1 MEQKAIPIGVE
12 SYKDIVDKPYYY
24 IDKTLLIK
32 ELIDKSAKVTLF
44 TRPRRFG
51 KTLALSMLRTFFE
64 QEINSAGE
72 IVDNSSYFKDT
83 RIADEREAYG
93 QHMGKYPVITLSLKS
108 AKQPD
113 FDMAYQCM
121 VQDIS
126 YEYDRHSY
134 VLKGNALS
142 DAQKDIYKRIM
153 DRQGE
158 YVQYAT
164 ALKFLAE
171 CLKKYHGCNAVIL
184 IDEYDVPL
192 ENAYFRGFYEKMID
206 FLRSLFESALKTND
220 NLAFAVITGCLRI
233 SKESIFTGLNNLEVI
248 SILSENYSEYFG
260 FTESEVRAMLEVY
273 GLSDRLE
280 EVKKWY
286 DGYMFGNTEVY
297 NPWSVINYV
306 KAGSSRGNGFPR
318 PYWSNT
324 SSNSIVRELIDR
336 ADLSVKKEIEELI
349 AGNAIEKQVHE
360 DITYADI
367 YKSQENLWN
376 FLFYT
381 GYLKVVS
388 QRLEIDTIYLKMMIP
403 NEEVKYIYRNSIK
416 EWFED
421 KLKDTNLEKL
431 YNAVLDGD
439 CDSFSA
445 QVNRYLAETISYY
458 DYAENFYHG
467 FLCGLLKGCSRYVTL
482 SNRESGE
489 GRPDIVLEYP
499 SSQGPVVILELKVAK
514 RHQDM
519 EAGCDKAIQQLEKR
533 DYAAHWRNEGYTDI
547 IQYGVCFYKKEC
559 MIKNLTGIKTDN

>member
-1 MEQKAIPIGVE
+1 MKQKAIPIGVE
-12 SYKDIVDKPYYY
+12 FYKDIVDKPYYY
-24 IDKTLLIK
+24 IDKTLLVK
-32 ELIDKSAKVTLF
+32 ELIDKSSKVTLF

-64 QEINSAGE
+64 QEMNGNGE
-72 IVDNSSYFKDT
+72 IVDNSAYFEDT
-83 RIADEREAYG
+83 MIANEGEAYSK
-93 QHMGKYPVITLSLKS
+93 HMGKYPVITLSLKS

-113 FDMAYQCM
+113 FEMAYQCM
-121 VQDIS
+121 VQDIA

-134 VLKGNALS
+134 VLCGNVLS
-142 DAQKDIYKRIM
+142 GTQKDIYKRIM

-158 YVQYAT
+158 RVQYAT
-164 ALKFLAE
+164 SLKFLAE
-171 CLKKYHGCNAVIL
+171 CLKKYHGRNAIIL
-184 IDEYDVPL
+184 VDEYDVPL
-192 ENAYFRGFYEKMID
+192 ENAYFRGFYEEMVD

-260 FTESEVRAMLEVY
+260 FTESEVITMLEDY
-273 GLSDRLE
+273 NLSDCLE

-306 KAGSSRGNGFPR
+306 KTGSSGGNGFPR

-324 SSNSIVRELIDR
+324 SSNSIIRELIDR

-388 QRLEIDTIYLKMMIP
+388 QRLEVDTIYLKMMIP

-416 EWFED
+416 EWFEE

-431 YNAVLDGD
+431 YNAVLKGD
-439 CDSFSA
+439 CDSFRA

-467 FLCGLLKGCSRYVTL
+467 FLCGLLKGCNRYVTL

-499 SSQGPVVILELKVAK
+499 SSQGPVVILELKVVK
-514 RHQDM
+514 RYQDM
-519 EAGCDKAIQQLEKR
+519 ETGCDIAIHQLEKR

-547 IQYGVCFYKKEC
+547 IQYGICFYKKEC
-559 MIKNLTGIKTDN
+559 MIKICK

>member
-1 MEQKAIPIGVE
+1 
-12 SYKDIVDKPYYY
+12 
-24 IDKTLLIK
+24 
-32 ELIDKSAKVTLF
+32 
-44 TRPRRFG
+44 
-51 KTLALSMLRTFFE
+51 MLRTFFE
-64 QEINSAGE
+64 QEMNCNGE
-72 IVDNSSYFKDT
+72 IVDNSAYFKDT
-83 RIADEREAYG
+83 MIANEGEAYSK
-93 QHMGKYPVITLSLKS
+93 HMGKYPVITLSLKS

-113 FDMAYQCM
+113 FEMAYQCM
-121 VQDIS
+121 VQDIA

-134 VLKGNALS
+134 VLCGNVLS
-142 DAQKDIYKRIM
+142 GTQKDIYKRIM

-158 YVQYAT
+158 RVQYAT
-164 ALKFLAE
+164 SLRFLAE
-171 CLKKYHGCNAVIL
+171 CLKKYHRRNAIIL
-184 IDEYDVPL
+184 VDEYDVPL
-192 ENAYFRGFYEKMID
+192 ENAYFRGFYEEMVD

-260 FTESEVRAMLEVY
+260 FTESEVITMLENY
-273 GLSDRLE
+273 NLSDRLE

-306 KAGSSRGNGFPR
+306 KTGSSGGNGFPR

-324 SSNSIVRELIDR
+324 SSNSIIRELIDR

-388 QRLEIDTIYLKMMIP
+388 QRLEVDTIYLKMMIP

-431 YNAVLDGD
+431 YNAVLKGD
-439 CDSFSA
+439 CDSFRA

-458 DYAENFYHG
+458 DYAENFYHE
-467 FLCGLLKGCSRYVTL
+467 FLCGLLKGCNRYVTL

-499 SSQGPVVILELKVAK
+499 SSQGPVVILELKVVK
-514 RHQDM
+514 RYQDM
-519 EAGCDKAIQQLEKR
+519 KTGCDTAIHQLEKR

-547 IQYGVCFYKKEC
+547 IQYGICFYKKEC
-559 MIKNLTGIKTDN
+559 MIKICK

>member
-12 SYKDIVDKPYYY
+12 FYKDIVDKPYYY
-24 IDKTLLIK
+24 IDKTLLVK
-32 ELIDKSAKVTLF
+32 ELIDKSSKVTLF

-64 QEINSAGE
+64 QEMNGNGE
-72 IVDNSSYFKDT
+72 IVDNSAYFKDT
-83 RIADEREAYG
+83 MIANEGEAYSK
-93 QHMGKYPVITLSLKS
+93 HMGKYPVITLSLKS

-113 FDMAYQCM
+113 FEMAYQCM
-121 VQDIS
+121 VQDIA

-134 VLKGNALS
+134 VLCGNVLS
-142 DAQKDIYKRIM
+142 GTQKDIYKRIM

-158 YVQYAT
+158 RVQYAT
-164 ALKFLAE
+164 SLKFLAE
-171 CLKKYHGCNAVIL
+171 CLKKYHGRNAIIL
-184 IDEYDVPL
+184 VDEYDVPL
-192 ENAYFRGFYEKMID
+192 ENAYFRGFYEEMVD

-260 FTESEVRAMLEVY
+260 FTESEVITMLEDY
-273 GLSDRLE
+273 NLSDCLE
-280 EVKKWY
+280 EVKNWY

-306 KAGSSRGNGFPR
+306 KTGSSGGNGFPR

-324 SSNSIVRELIDR
+324 SSNSIIRELIDR

-388 QRLEIDTIYLKMMIP
+388 QRLEVDTIYLKMMIP

-421 KLKDTNLEKL
+421 NLKDTNLEKL
-431 YNAVLDGD
+431 YNAVLEGD
-439 CDSFSA
+439 CDSFRA

-467 FLCGLLKGCSRYVTL
+467 FLCGLLKGCNRYVTL

-499 SSQGPVVILELKVAK
+499 SSQGPVVILELKVVK
-514 RHQDM
+514 RYQDM
-519 EAGCDKAIQQLEKR
+519 KTGCDTAIHQLEKR

-547 IQYGVCFYKKEC
+547 IQYGICFYKKEC
-559 MIKNLTGIKTDN
+559 MIKICK